1 MSRYRVGLFCLVALS
16 SILVACAQGA
26 PPPSGQPTGQQPAA
40 QEQPKRGGILRNV
53 LDRDPSSCDQ
63 GGNLGGD
70 RVSGNACGG
79 MLNGLLKWNTG
90 DKIEPDLAEKWET
103 TTDGKTWTFFL
114 RKDVKW
120 HDGKPFTADDVV
132 FQFNKWL
139 KPPKGINVTSPR
151 AFQTY
156 IDQVEKI
163 DDYTVRFRMKFSPA
177 AFLNS
182 LADHGT
188 FIYPK
193 HVLEALD
200 LPTTTS
206 MKSVVGTGPFKYKQE
221 VRGSIYEME
230 RNPNYFREG
239 LPYLDGVRYTV
250 LPDPSTRLAAI
261 TTNQL
266 DVYSGAEVPPE
277 DANTLKEGANK
288 DRIKVQALYNLNYQ
302 YVALNMLAPPLTDPK
317 VREAVWRVI
326 DQREAVRVLG
336 LGDGVVGYRMFTNG
350 KWSLPKEEL
359 DKLPGM
365 GPRDQELAKAKQLLA
380 DAGYPNGFT
389 LEKSIHTRNVTRD
402 QDLGVWVA
410 QQLGQIG
417 IKAQTKAM
425 ESAAL
430 DQVMT
435 NKDFQIRASYSTMR
449 LDDPDIGFIDYRCDE
464 RTNLIGL
471 CDKDYDAKYLAQT
484 GTIDPV
490 KRKELALDMQR
501 ILAKTNAYVPVFWVA
516 FNVAQWDYV
525 RGWNP
530 VATNKWCYCMIV
542 FDTAWMAK

>member
-1 MSRYRVGLFCLVALS
+1 
-16 SILVACAQGA
+16 
-26 PPPSGQPTGQQPAA
+26 
-40 QEQPKRGGILRNV
+40 
-53 LDRDPSSCDQ
+53 
-63 GGNLGGD
+63 
-70 RVSGNACGG
+70 
-79 MLNGLLKWNTG
+79 
-90 DKIEPDLAEKWET
+90 
-103 TTDGKTWTFFL
+103 
-114 RKDVKW
+114 
-120 HDGKPFTADDVV
+120 
-132 FQFNKWL
+132 
-139 KPPKGINVTSPR
+139 
-151 AFQTY
+151 
-156 IDQVEKI
+156 
-163 DDYTVRFRMKFSPA
+163 
-177 AFLNS
+177 
-182 LADHGT
+182 
-188 FIYPK
+188 
-193 HVLEALD
+193 
-200 LPTTTS
+200 
-206 MKSVVGTGPFKYKQE
+206 
-221 VRGSIYEME
+221 
-230 RNPNYFREG
+230 
-239 LPYLDGVRYTV
+239 
-250 LPDPSTRLAAI
+250 
-261 TTNQL
+261 
-266 DVYSGAEVPPE
+266 
-277 DANTLKEGANK
+277 
-288 DRIKVQALYNLNYQ
+288 
-302 YVALNMLAPPLTDPK
+302 
-317 VREAVWRVI
+317 
-326 DQREAVRVLG
+326 
-336 LGDGVVGYRMFTNG
+336 
-350 KWSLPKEEL
+350 
-359 DKLPGM
+359 M